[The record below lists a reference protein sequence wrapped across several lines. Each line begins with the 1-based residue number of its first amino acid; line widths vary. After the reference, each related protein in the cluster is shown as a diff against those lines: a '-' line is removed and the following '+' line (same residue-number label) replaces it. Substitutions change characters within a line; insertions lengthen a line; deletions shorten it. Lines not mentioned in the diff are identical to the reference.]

1 MFARFSPHYF
11 TADVLLKYLFMA
23 QGATFPTDC
32 AMSASFIAC
41 IRTIGYR
48 YKNVA
53 TEITHGSADKSLAGR
68 KNETNVSLD
77 KLPVGLE
84 PEVSAAPRA
93 ITKVCA
99 EIFFRCV
106 F

>member
-1 MFARFSPHYF
+1 MLGSFSPQYF
-11 TADVLLKYLFMA
+11 TADALPKYLFMA
-23 QGATFPTDC
+23 HGATFPTDC
-32 AMSASFIAC
+32 AMSASFIAG

-53 TEITHGSADKSLAGR
+53 TEITHGSADKPLAGR
-68 KNETNVSLD
+68 KSDTNVPLD

-99 EIFFRCV
+99 EMFFRCV
-106 F
+106 S